1 MAKIID
7 NFDYQGKKPNFSRD
21 RFETLEEMHNYNP
34 AWLSDGLI
42 TFCVE
47 DRNHYKW
54 DDAVGEWVLLQTGGA
69 GGEINTEIADARY
82 LSKTKDDSSAGVITA
97 AGFKTE
103 GDVDADMVNSSSIY
117 AKDEIFSEG
126 LIEGLFV
133 ESEDMHAEIGYIEN
147 LEADNGHI
155 EYASSAYHTIIDEI
169 RSEEFAEG
177 LPGYG
182 FKIDASGKAQMRSLE
197 LFESLIVPEL
207 RYNRVTVITG
217 EQWQSSG
224 GGVIESV
231 NTNADEF
238 RIRLEKGEGI
248 SLEVDDIC
256 KGIYHTE
263 NGFQT
268 IYFSIN
274 DIVGISEDAEGNRHG
289 VIGYT
294 LREGYDIPPQ
304 ANMTFVAYGN
314 FTNAERQKSAYSTT
328 SYKRYLVGVND
339 WEIKEENIAMQL
351 GDLSGLVIGG
361 KSFAGYS
368 AYLSNIYMTGVIKQ
382 LSGNGKTYAIPAE
395 RGAWEEGETYY
406 QNDRVSHDGCIW
418 LCVVAETKTEPYEEN
433 ADWLL
438 EVSKGAQGIS
448 PNTSYKSTIF
458 IRSEHTPALPSGG
471 SYEQPVA
478 AGWSDGV
485 PDGDKQLWMSTR
497 IFSSDGNA
505 PQQAEWTTPKAI
517 TNTADIEVRYSSVE
531 NAPGT
536 PDSASA
542 NWSEEAGSGTIW
554 MAVRK
559 SSNGVWGEWKVSKV
573 KGERGEDG
581 TSIKVKGSLASES
594 MLPSPPSDPSDCYII
609 GLDLWVWDGDSWVNA
624 GQFKGEK
631 GEKGEDGI
639 SGSSA
644 YLHIK
649 YANSLTEND
658 WTANNGETPGK
669 YIGVYTDNKAED
681 LLDWGKYTWKKW
693 TGEDG
698 FGYEYIYCKTRTLSA
713 PSVPTAQ
720 GNEDGYVPA
729 GWSASPMSV
738 SLNYPYCWMA
748 YRQKSG
754 GTWSAWKGS
763 SDDVTLA
770 ALWAKYGADGAT
782 GATGPQGPKGDRGF
796 QGSTGKD
803 GRGIKSQTYTYQIS
817 GSDKEIPASGA
828 SVVDGVL
835 RTSGSVESG
844 VLLLIGQVKDGVL
857 SVSDG
862 DWLDKSPATT
872 AEKPYLWRRT
882 ITVYTDGTSE
892 ATYALIGVKGDK
904 GTDGLSV
911 EYVFRSTY
919 YNNAPSI
926 SGTSQDDD
934 FVPTG
939 WSDEPMNVSES
950 APYVWVSQRKKVND
964 VWGAFSTPTLW
975 ARFSKDGVNGKDGAN
990 GKNGENGLSVEN
1002 IIEWYY
1008 LSTSATEM
1016 IGGVQTTA
1024 RPQWQNGKYLWTR
1037 TQFNYS
1043 DGETTQ
1049 YSDWR
1054 CVTGAAGEKGKAGK
1068 ILRMRGEWSSKDSYV
1083 NNDEFQDVVI
1093 YSGNYYTPTI
1103 AKTNSTQHPT
1113 DANFWSP
1120 FNEFQNVATS
1130 VLIAN
1135 QGYIDVLGS
1144 GEMFIGQTKDSDGWK
1159 ITQGAIRHTVSKLTL
1174 TADGKLV
1181 APSGTFEITTGQ
1193 GELNQALSSLKVETN
1208 KISLNVSSAE
1218 GRISTLEQTAGSI
1231 TTKVEDAEGNISS
1244 LQQTAQKLTLK
1255 VDSLE
1260 SPISDNLLPNTDF
1273 TVVDTSKTNNYT
1285 PFDKWLLYGSASS
1298 VIEDADHLGK
1308 NAVYV
1313 NEASGYHGV
1322 RCTSTN
1328 FFGLS
1333 ASEVFTISI
1342 YGKAS
1347 SSSNAIQLVV
1357 RYLDASFTEITS
1369 ERKSLGF
1376 YPSTSWVRKEAT
1388 FSRSSSADA
1397 KYMMIDI
1404 YTNSAG
1410 RHWISMPKMERG
1422 AALTEWTPNVNDA
1435 NNKKLLATGI
1445 DIENKN
1451 ITVTTDTF
1459 KIQDNSGKEM
1469 AVFENVEQADGVLT
1483 PMLKTD
1489 LIRVKKLDA
1498 ATGTFSGFIRH
1509 TPMIV
1514 DLATEEG
1521 RAKASEVFTHFEGI
1535 NFDYLF
1541 PNFDKVGQYLI
1552 LRNLTKANIKVW
1564 LGVSNSPDICYF
1576 FLPYKSADGKYSEF
1590 QLSGD
1595 YNINTEELEGVLGY
1609 STPQDMSRE
1618 AHSLVGESLRIVLDY
1633 DYRVVRDVVLQFVP
1647 LFYSSKV
1654 EDAYNFAFKFKPS
1667 SLIEYNGTVTEID
1680 GSYYDY
1686 LVTTPYPSN
1695 GSANVPSD
1703 MKDYAMPYVSFECKT
1718 EVVLV
1723 DDVPCNHIYWETEV
1737 GYNITD
1743 RVVLE
1748 E

>member
-7 NFDYQGKKPNFSRD
+7 NFDYQGKKPNFTRD
-21 RFETLEEMHNYNP
+21 RFETLSEMHNYNS

-54 DDAVGEWVLLQTGGA
+54 DDAIGEWVLLQTGGA

-103 GDVDADMVNSSSIY
+103 GNIEADIIEASSVY
-117 AKDEIFSEG
+117 AKDELYSEG
-126 LIEGLFV
+126 LIEGRFV
-133 ESEDMHAEIGYIEN
+133 ESEEMHSGAGIIDNFES
-147 LEADNGHI
+147 DNGHI
-155 EYASSAYHTIIDEI
+155 KYASSAYHTIKKEI

-177 LPGYG
+177 LAGYG
-182 FKIDASGKAQMRSLE
+182 FKIDSFGKAQMRSLE

-231 NTNADEF
+231 DTDVDEF
-238 RIRLEKGEGI
+238 NVRLEKGEGL

-263 NGFQT
+263 NEFQT
-268 IYFSIN
+268 IYFSIT

-289 VIGYT
+289 RIGYT
-294 LREGYDIPPQ
+294 LREGYDMPPQ
-304 ANMTFVAYGN
+304 ANLTFVAYGN

-339 WEIKEENIAMQL
+339 WDIKEENIAMQF

-361 KSFAGYS
+361 KNFAGYS

-382 LSGNGKTYAIPAE
+382 LSGNGKEYSIPAE
-395 RGAWEEGETYY
+395 RGAWEEGQTYY
-406 QNDRVSHDGCIW
+406 YNDRVSHDGCIW
-418 LCVVAETKTEPYEEN
+418 LCMASETMSEPYEEN

-448 PNTSYKSTIF
+448 PNTAYKSTIF
-458 IRSEHTPALPSGG
+458 VRSEHTPALPSGG

-478 AGWSDGV
+478 EGWSDGI

-505 PQQAEWTTPKAI
+505 PQQSEWTTPKAI

-594 MLPSPPSDPSDCYII
+594 LLPSSPSDPSDCYII

-681 LLDWGKYTWKKW
+681 LLEWGKYSWKKW

-720 GNEDGYVPA
+720 SNEDGYVPA

-763 SDDVTLA
+763 SENITLA

-782 GATGPQGPKGDRGF
+782 GATGPQGPKGDRGY

-803 GRGIKSQTYTYQIS
+803 GRGIKSQAYSYQIS
-817 GSDKEIPASGA
+817 ASDKEIPTSGA

-844 VLLLIGQVKDGVL
+844 VLLLSGQVKDGVL

-872 AEKPYLWRRT
+872 SEKPYLWRRT

-950 APYVWVSQRKKVND
+950 APYVWVSQRKKVDD
-964 VWGAFSTPTLW
+964 VWGLFSAPTLW
-975 ARFSKDGVNGKDGAN
+975 ARFSKDGVNGKDGAD
-990 GKNGENGLSVEN
+990 GKDGENGLSVEN
-1002 IIEWYY
+1002 IKEWYY

-1016 IGGVQTTA
+1016 KEGEETDI

-1037 TQFNYS
+1037 TQFDYS
-1043 DGETTQ
+1043 DGETTK
-1049 YSDWR
+1049 YTDWR
-1054 CVTGAAGEKGKAGK
+1054 CVTGAAGDKGKAGK
-1068 ILRMRGEWSSKDSYV
+1068 ILRMRGVWSSKDSYV

-1093 YSGNYYTPTI
+1093 YSGNYYTPKI
-1103 AKTNSTQHPT
+1103 AKAEGTNHPT
-1113 DANFWSP
+1113 NANYWSP

-1144 GEMFIGQTKDSDGWK
+1144 GRMFIGQTEDGDGWE
-1159 ITQGAIRHTVSKLTL
+1159 ITQGAIRHTRTGLTL
-1174 TADGKLV
+1174 TEGGELLV
-1181 APSGTFEITTGQ
+1181 PSGYF
-1193 GELNQALSSLKVETN
+1193 KVNVGDKEEDFIN
-1208 KISLNVSSAE
+1208 KVGDS
-1218 GRISTLEQTAGSI
+1218 IST
-1231 TTKVEDAEGNISS
+1231 
-1244 LQQTAQKLTLK
+1244 LQQTANSLSMK
-1255 VDSLE
+1255 VGSK
-1260 SPISDNLLPNTDF
+1260 SRNLLKDSGFFATLQTEFANEEEVWGGYAGGNAPLPRVHKGGFYDYRTYDVPNNVANNYAGIKYITKDTLGMRNGDVF
-1273 TVVDTSKTNNYT
+1273 TVSFFGRTMIEGGNFTLAIRFLDSAKAQLSIVQQHYIPEFDDDWQKYT
-1285 PFDKWLLYGSASS
+1285 LTATMPDENVSHICLDFFCKGVNDFSISLPQMEYGESATEWSP
-1298 VIEDADHLGK
+1298 
-1308 NAVYV
+1308 
-1313 NEASGYHGV
+1313 NEA
-1322 RCTSTN
+1322 
-1328 FFGLS
+1328 
-1333 ASEVFTISI
+1333 
-1342 YGKAS
+1342 
-1347 SSSNAIQLVV
+1347 
-1357 RYLDASFTEITS
+1357 
-1369 ERKSLGF
+1369 
-1376 YPSTSWVRKEAT
+1376 
-1388 FSRSSSADA
+1388 
-1397 KYMMIDI
+1397 DI
-1404 YTNSAG
+1404 ET
-1410 RHWISMPKMERG
+1410 
-1422 AALTEWTPNVNDA
+1422 
-1435 NNKKLLATGI
+1435 KLLATGI
-1445 DIENKN
+1445 DIEQNKMT
-1451 ITVTTDTF
+1451 ITADTF
-1459 KIQDNSGKEM
+1459 KVQDNSGKEM
-1469 AVFENVEQADGVLT
+1469 AVFENVEQADGST
-1483 PMLKTD
+1483 MPMLKTD
-1489 LIRVKKLDA
+1489 LVRVKKIEGA
-1498 ATGTFSGFIRH
+1498 SGYFSGFVLNVPIYVTEENMAEYFDVTTAGNLSTISMRKESLSKYIIFQGEFKNVTAVSISLPSILPSQSKFSADELLMARGLIGETITIINYDATNSLGNPLQINVNYVTETSQNATPITERGAMVRATCRTGVVANSLAAFNYREIVYWSVAEGTIR
-1509 TPMIV
+1509 
-1514 DLATEEG
+1514 LATETG
-1521 RAKASEVFTHFEGI
+1521 
-1535 NFDYLF
+1535 Y
-1541 PNFDKVGQYLI
+1541 
-1552 LRNLTKANIKVW
+1552 
-1564 LGVSNSPDICYF
+1564 
-1576 FLPYKSADGKYSEF
+1576 GKIESEF
-1590 QLSGD
+1590 
-1595 YNINTEELEGVLGY
+1595 
-1609 STPQDMSRE
+1609 
-1618 AHSLVGESLRIVLDY
+1618 
-1633 DYRVVRDVVLQFVP
+1633 
-1647 LFYSSKV
+1647 
-1654 EDAYNFAFKFKPS
+1654 
-1667 SLIEYNGTVTEID
+1667 
-1680 GSYYDY
+1680 
-1686 LVTTPYPSN
+1686 
-1695 GSANVPSD
+1695 
-1703 MKDYAMPYVSFECKT
+1703 
-1718 EVVLV
+1718 
-1723 DDVPCNHIYWETEV
+1723 
-1737 GYNITD
+1737 
-1743 RVVLE
+1743 
-1748 E
+1748 

>member
-7 NFDYQGKKPNFSRD
+7 NFDYQGKKPNFTRD
-21 RFETLEEMHNYNP
+21 RFETLAEMHNYNS

-54 DDAVGEWVLLQTGGA
+54 DDAIGEWVLLQTGGA

-82 LSKTKDDSSAGVITA
+82 LSKTKDDSSAGVISA
-97 AGFKTE
+97 AGFKTKGNIE
-103 GDVDADMVNSSSIY
+103 AEIIEASSVY
-117 AKDEIFSEG
+117 AKDEIFTEG
-126 LIEGLFV
+126 LIEGRTV
-133 ESEDMHAEIGYIEN
+133 ESQDMHAERGYIEN

-155 EYASSAYHTIIDEI
+155 KYASSDYHTIEKEI

-177 LPGYG
+177 LAGYG
-182 FKIDASGKAQMRSLE
+182 FKIDSSGKAQMRSLE
-197 LFESLIVPEL
+197 LFESLVVPEL

-217 EQWQSSG
+217 EQWQSVG

-231 NTNADEF
+231 DTDVDEF
-238 RIRLEKGEGI
+238 NVRLEKGEGL

-263 NGFQT
+263 KGFQT

-289 VIGYT
+289 RIGYT
-294 LREGYDIPPQ
+294 LREGYNIPPQ

-339 WEIKEENIAMQL
+339 WDIKEENIAMQF

-361 KSFAGYS
+361 KNFAGYS

-382 LSGNGKTYAIPAE
+382 LSGNGKEYSIPAE
-395 RGAWEEGETYY
+395 RGAWEEGQTYY
-406 QNDRVSHDGCIW
+406 YNDRVSHDGCIW
-418 LCVVAETKTEPYEEN
+418 LCVAAETKSEPYEEN

-448 PNTSYKSTIF
+448 PNTAYKSSIF
-458 IRSEHTPALPSGG
+458 VRSEHTPALPSGG

-478 AGWSDGV
+478 EGWSDGI

-531 NAPGT
+531 NTPGT

-559 SSNGVWGEWKVSKV
+559 NSNGVWGEWKVSKV

-594 MLPSPPSDPSDCYII
+594 LLPSSPSDPSDCYIV

-681 LLDWGKYTWKKW
+681 LLEWGKYSWKKW

-720 GNEDGYVPA
+720 SNEDGYVPA

-763 SDDVTLA
+763 SENITLA

-782 GATGPQGPKGDRGF
+782 GATGPQGPKGDRGY
-796 QGSTGKD
+796 QGNTGKD

-817 GSDKEIPASGA
+817 ASDKEIPASGA
-828 SVVDGVL
+828 SVVGGVL
-835 RTSGSVESG
+835 RTSGSVENG
-844 VLLLIGQVKDGVL
+844 VLSLNGKINDGVL
-857 SVSDG
+857 SISDG

-872 AEKPYLWRRT
+872 SEKPYLWRRT

-926 SGTSQDDD
+926 SGTSQEDD

-950 APYVWVSQRKKVND
+950 APYVWVSQRKKVDN
-964 VWGAFSTPTLW
+964 VWGAFSAPTLW
-975 ARFSKDGVNGKDGAN
+975 ARFSKDGVNGKDGAD
-990 GKNGENGLSVEN
+990 GKDGENGLSVED

-1008 LSTSATEM
+1008 LSTSATERM
-1016 IGGVQTTA
+1016 GGKETTT

-1049 YSDWR
+1049 YTDWR
-1054 CVTGAAGEKGKAGK
+1054 CVTGAAGDKGKTGK
-1068 ILRMRGEWSSKDSYV
+1068 ILRMRGVWSSKDSYV

-1093 YSGNYYTPTI
+1093 YSGNYYTPKI
-1103 AKTNSTQHPT
+1103 AKAESTHHPT
-1113 DANFWSP
+1113 NENYWEP

-1130 VLIAN
+1130 VLLAY

-1144 GEMFIGQTKDSDGWK
+1144 GRIFIGQTEDGDGWE
-1159 ITQGAIRHTVSKLTL
+1159 ITQGAIRHTRTGLTL
-1174 TADGKLV
+1174 TDVGKLLV
-1181 APSGTFEITTGQ
+1181 PEGCLNVEIGDDTHDLIDITVGEITKNKEIIQ
-1193 GELNQALSSLKVETN
+1193 GIQTDVSNNRGEITALQ
-1208 KISLNVSSAE
+1208 
-1218 GRISTLEQTAGSI
+1218 QTASNI
-1231 TTKVEDAEGNISS
+1231 TTRVENAEGNISI
-1244 LQQTAQKLTLK
+1244 LEQTAKNLSLKVESRKSRNLLKDSGFFATLQTEFANEEEVWGGYAGGNATLPRVHKGGFYDYRTYDVPNNVANNYAGIKYITKDTLGMHNGDVFTVSFFGRTMMEGGNFTLAIRFLDSAKEQLSIVQQHYIPEVDDDWKKYKLTATMPDENVSHICLDFFCK
-1255 VDSLE
+1255 GVNDFSISLPQMEYGE
-1260 SPISDNLLPNTDF
+1260 SATEWSP
-1273 TVVDTSKTNNYT
+1273 
-1285 PFDKWLLYGSASS
+1285 
-1298 VIEDADHLGK
+1298 
-1308 NAVYV
+1308 
-1313 NEASGYHGV
+1313 NEA
-1322 RCTSTN
+1322 
-1328 FFGLS
+1328 
-1333 ASEVFTISI
+1333 
-1342 YGKAS
+1342 
-1347 SSSNAIQLVV
+1347 
-1357 RYLDASFTEITS
+1357 
-1369 ERKSLGF
+1369 
-1376 YPSTSWVRKEAT
+1376 
-1388 FSRSSSADA
+1388 
-1397 KYMMIDI
+1397 DI
-1404 YTNSAG
+1404 ET
-1410 RHWISMPKMERG
+1410 
-1422 AALTEWTPNVNDA
+1422 
-1435 NNKKLLATGI
+1435 KLLATGI
-1445 DIENKN
+1445 DIEQNKVT
-1451 ITVTTDTF
+1451 ITADTF
-1459 KIQDNSGKEM
+1459 KVQDNSGKEM
-1469 AVFENVEQADGVLT
+1469 AVFENVEQADGSLA

-1489 LIRVKKLDA
+1489 LVRVKKIEGA
-1498 ATGTFSGFIRH
+1498 SGYFSGFVLNVPIYVTEENMAEYFDVTTNGGLSTISMRKESLSKYIIFQGEFKNVTAVDISLPGILPSKSSFSADELLMARGLIGETITIINYDATNSLGNPLQINVKYVTESTQGGTLITERGAMVRATCRTGVVTNSLAAFNYREIVYWSVAEGIIR
-1509 TPMIV
+1509 
-1514 DLATEEG
+1514 LATETG
-1521 RAKASEVFTHFEGI
+1521 
-1535 NFDYLF
+1535 Y
-1541 PNFDKVGQYLI
+1541 
-1552 LRNLTKANIKVW
+1552 
-1564 LGVSNSPDICYF
+1564 
-1576 FLPYKSADGKYSEF
+1576 GKIESEF
-1590 QLSGD
+1590 
-1595 YNINTEELEGVLGY
+1595 
-1609 STPQDMSRE
+1609 
-1618 AHSLVGESLRIVLDY
+1618 
-1633 DYRVVRDVVLQFVP
+1633 
-1647 LFYSSKV
+1647 
-1654 EDAYNFAFKFKPS
+1654 
-1667 SLIEYNGTVTEID
+1667 
-1680 GSYYDY
+1680 
-1686 LVTTPYPSN
+1686 
-1695 GSANVPSD
+1695 
-1703 MKDYAMPYVSFECKT
+1703 
-1718 EVVLV
+1718 
-1723 DDVPCNHIYWETEV
+1723 
-1737 GYNITD
+1737 
-1743 RVVLE
+1743 
-1748 E
+1748 